1 MSIRVDEKPALF
13 HATHPTPRTVPGC
26 PNIYTIYDLVPLRLP
41 YTTLDDKRYTIRLL
55 RHLCRKADHLVTVS
69 NYSKIDI
76 MRFFD
81 LPEERI
87 TNTYQSVHLP
97 EALVARPEA
106 DVADEIANAF
116 GVGFREYFLFVGAI
130 EPKKNL
136 SRLIDAYAAS
146 GSRHPL
152 LIAGGLGWQ
161 YEQDMEKIKDEKF
174 LYYRKDHG
182 QIQPER
188 RVRRL
193 SYLSLPQLVSLIRG
207 ARALLFPFAL

>member
-1 MSIRVDEKPALF
+1 M
-13 HATHPTPRTVPGC
+13 
-26 PNIYTIYDLVPLRLP
+26 
-41 YTTLDDKRYTIRLL
+41 
-55 RHLCRKADHLVTVS
+55 
-69 NYSKIDI
+69 
-76 MRFFD
+76 
-81 LPEERI
+81 
-87 TNTYQSVHLP
+87 P

-182 QIQPER
+182 HIQPER

-193 SYLSLPQLVSLIRG
+193 SYLSLPQLVVVDSRG
-207 ARALLFPFAL
+207 ACRPLPFAL